1 MEAKHYSEKLW
12 ELLTPFSK
20 TKEGVMMVAAVNLKT
35 AIELYTLVLDED
47 TDIEHLIVETAVK
60 RIPKLRERMSL
71 VTEDEDDDEPTI
83 H

>member
-60 RIPKLRERMSL
+60 SIPKLRERMSL